1 MPRAYGVCARLRN
14 PRRCANAVMMDGS
27 IARPRPLLAL
37 GLRLLT
43 ALALATMAMLV
54 KLAGEHGAHLV
65 ELIFWRQAITAAVIG
80 AGLALTGRVALLRT
94 ARLRSHAIRSA
105 SGLFG
110 MLFTYG
116 AVLLLPLAE
125 ATTLGF
131 TAPVFAVLIAMILFR
146 EKIGP
151 YRWGAVAMGFAGVVV
166 VMQPGSGGAAG
177 VTLAGVAVGLM
188 APLMVSIISF
198 QIQDLNKTEN
208 PWSIVFWFAA
218 LSTPVAALG
227 LPFVIAA
234 HDPETWGIIVA
245 MALMGVLAQIL
256 LTTSLRFGS
265 AAVILLMDYTA
276 LLWASVYGTYVFD
289 RAAPASLWLGA
300 PLIIGAGLL
309 IAWRER
315 QLAKERIAASRASQE

>member
-1 MPRAYGVCARLRN
+1 
-14 PRRCANAVMMDGS
+14 MDGS

-37 GLRLLT
+37 GVRLM
-43 ALALATMAMLV
+43 AAFALATMGMLV
-54 KLAGEHGAHLV
+54 KLAGERGAHLI
-65 ELIFWRQAITAAVIG
+65 ELIFWRQLLTLVLLG
-80 AGLALTGRVALLRT
+80 AGLALTGRLAMLKTHRLPAHARRAL
-94 ARLRSHAIRSA
+94 

-110 MLFTYG
+110 MIFTYG

-131 TAPVFAVLIAMILFR
+131 TAPVFAVLIAIVLLHER
-146 EKIGP
+146 IGP
-151 YRWGAVAMGFAGVVV
+151 YRWAAVAMGFAGVIV
-166 VMQPGSGGAAG
+166 VMQPFSGLHEG
-177 VTLAGVAVGLM
+177 VTLAGVAVGLV
-188 APLMVSIISF
+188 APFMVALISF
-198 QIQDLNKTEN
+198 QLQDLNTTEN

-218 LSTPVAALG
+218 LTTPIAALA

-234 HDPETWGIIVA
+234 HDPLTW
-245 MALMGVLAQIL
+245 ALILGMGLVGAAAQML

-276 LLWASVYGTYVFD
+276 LLWASVYGFFIFD

-300 PLIIGAGLL
+300 PLIIAAGLL

-315 QLAKERIAASRASQE
+315 QLARARVHSGA

>member
-1 MPRAYGVCARLRN
+1 
-14 PRRCANAVMMDGS
+14 MDGS

-37 GLRLLT
+37 GIRLL
-43 ALALATMAMLV
+43 AAAALATMAMFV
-54 KLAGEHGAHLV
+54 KLAGERGAHLI
-65 ELIFWRQAITAAVIG
+65 ELIFWRQLLAAVLIG
-80 AGLALTGRVALLRT
+80 TGLAIAGRLPLLKT
-94 ARLRSHAIRSA
+94 ERLQSHARRSA
-105 SGLFG
+105 TGLFG

-131 TAPVFAVLIAMILFR
+131 TAPVFAVLIAMVLFG

-151 YRWGAVAMGFAGVVV
+151 YRWAAVAMGFAGVIV
-166 VMQPGSGGAAG
+166 VMQPGSGDHQG
-177 VTLAGVAVGLM
+177 VTLIGVAVGLM
-188 APLMVSIISF
+188 APLMVTIISF

-227 LPFVIAA
+227 LPFVIGW
-234 HDPETWGIIVA
+234 HDSQTWLIILS

-276 LLWASVYGTYVFD
+276 LLWASFYGYYIFD

-300 PLIIGAGLL
+300 PLIIAAGLL
-309 IAWRER
+309 IAWREHR
-315 QLAKERIAASRASQE
+315 LAQARRVASAASQE